1 MTMYSDYLR
10 RKSHDAIKFGYSDGY
25 PNIITKS
32 KGKDL
37 KDYKIYGKSVQ
48 RSKNLLTYPY
58 VSTTKVVDGLTFTDN
73 YDGTITINGT
83 STATASFQF
92 NSYNLTNPYF
102 LEPGTYTYSG
112 CPSGGSIPTNGR
124 YTYYFQLST
133 INMNGDITYH
143 DADIG
148 SGKTFTID
156 TRQSL
161 LYAIFYVNAGI
172 TLDNVTI
179 GPQLEV
185 GSTVTNYVSPV
196 PSFNSPLKI
205 ESIGDKSSN
214 LLPYPLSIS
223 GESTL
228 NGIEIKESGGII
240 NLSGTAS
247 AFTSIPIT
255 NGSNFTLEKGRYW
268 LSGCPEGGSTSSHY
282 LYANV
287 LKYSSDYSSFSLVQS
302 FSDTGSGVE
311 IDLTDLDYNG
321 IVFGISLKN
330 GSIMNN
336 LEFKPMIQN
345 YTNGDSVGY
354 EPPGYKIPVK
364 ISGKNLIPYPYAN
377 TTKTVNGVTFTDNGD
392 GSITVNGTATAT
404 TNFLCS
410 ELSSIPIPQGH
421 YTLSSGVSDDDAKNT
436 VGLVL
441 GYKFGDETRKVLYTV
456 DGQETI
462 TLSETAMCDVIIVV
476 RANQTVNN
484 LVFKPMLIDLD
495 YANNI
500 LTYPYANTTKTAN
513 GVTFTDNGDG
523 SITANGTATATA
535 IFSVARNTNGFIGS
549 GTYYLS
555 GCPAGGNPNT
565 YSLQPKFD
573 GGWSNYDFGTG
584 SKITVQS
591 SITNISIVINAG
603 ATVNNL
609 VFRPKLISLNYEPYR
624 VPEVTDI
631 YLQEPLRSIPTGL
644 SDIIDFNNKKIVRNI
659 GSKILNGVSEGIWS
673 KQSGNGI
680 TKDNVGILLDDFIFS
695 INTPLIT
702 TGEYEVGLY
711 NSEYIGYTSH
721 PNLNSVLMYRKDGI
735 TAVDFIESLEN
746 NPTEMIAR
754 LAVPVDEI
762 LNLPK
767 LKSFKGT
774 TIYNI
779 DSEIVPDYM
788 KTKYI
793 RK

>member
-1 MTMYSDYLR
+1 MTMYSDYER
-10 RKSHDAIKFGYSDGY
+10 RKSHNAIKFGYSDGY
-25 PNIITKS
+25 PNTIKNS

-102 LEPGTYTYSG
+102 LEPGIYTYSG

-133 INMNGDITYH
+133 IDMNGDITYH

-148 SGKTFTID
+148 SGKTFTIN
-156 TRQSL
+156 TQQSL
-161 LYAIFYVNAGI
+161 LYTIFYVNSGI
-172 TLDNVTI
+172 TFDNVTI

-185 GSTVTNYVSPV
+185 GSAVTNYVSPV

-240 NLSGTAS
+240 KLSGTAS

-321 IVFGISLKN
+321 IVFGISLKD

-345 YTNGDSVGY
+345 YTNGDSVNY
-354 EPPGYKIPVK
+354 ESPGYKIPIVV
-364 ISGKNLIPYPYAN
+364 SGKNLFNLDKVSAAENKTINSFRVTLKSDNAKYYVNRYIVSNVDTLLGQTLTLSVNWISSGINKGHILMCWTSGIATIVKIIKELSNPGTFTINLPGTMPENAN
-377 TTKTVNGVTFTDNGD
+377 TLQIYFYGNT
-392 GSITVNGTATAT
+392 SIENVPKGEYVEYSNVQLEVGNNATNYEHYHTPIT
-404 TNFLCS
+404 TN
-410 ELSSIPIPQGH
+410 
-421 YTLSSGVSDDDAKNT
+421 
-436 VGLVL
+436 
-441 GYKFGDETRKVLYTV
+441 
-456 DGQETI
+456 
-462 TLSETAMCDVIIVV
+462 
-476 RANQTVNN
+476 
-484 LVFKPMLIDLD
+484 
-495 YANNI
+495 
-500 LTYPYANTTKTAN
+500 
-513 GVTFTDNGDG
+513 
-523 SITANGTATATA
+523 
-535 IFSVARNTNGFIGS
+535 
-549 GTYYLS
+549 
-555 GCPAGGNPNT
+555 
-565 YSLQPKFD
+565 
-573 GGWSNYDFGTG
+573 
-584 SKITVQS
+584 
-591 SITNISIVINAG
+591 
-603 ATVNNL
+603 
-609 VFRPKLISLNYEPYR
+609 
-624 VPEVTDI
+624 I

-680 TKDNVGILLDDFIFS
+680 TKDNVGILLNDFIFS

-754 LAVPVDEI
+754 LAVPVDET

-767 LKSFKGT
+767 LRSFKGT

-779 DSEIVPDYM
+779 DSEIVPDHM

-793 RK
+793 RI